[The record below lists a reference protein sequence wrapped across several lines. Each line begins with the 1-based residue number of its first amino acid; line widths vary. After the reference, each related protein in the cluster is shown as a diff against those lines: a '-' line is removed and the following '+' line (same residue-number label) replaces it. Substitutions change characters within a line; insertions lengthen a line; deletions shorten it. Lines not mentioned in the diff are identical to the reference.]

1 MESKTKPR
9 WPSQRQRPASR
20 RTPRVAIIGMI
31 AAVIVVVSIG
41 YTVLGHRS
49 VAPSPAIG
57 NFQRVADPAVT
68 PGQPV
73 PVFFLSA
80 LYCPFCGA
88 ERWALVDA
96 LGRFGTWS
104 NLNPSQS
111 TAGVDGIAAVP
122 TYDFVHAHY
131 NSRYAAFTPRD
142 VADAQGNPLEPLQPE
157 ERTLVNRYDP
167 DGGIPFLMIDGAFT
181 QLSSG
186 YSPGLLAGKSFA
198 QVQGEVTSN
207 TADGQAIHHE
217 ADVITALICEADGGQ
232 PRNVCDAPSVR
243 ALMAALH

>member
-1 MESKTKPR
+1 MQSKTKPR
-9 WPSQRQRPASR
+9 RSSPPQRMALR
-20 RTPRVAIIGMI
+20 RTSRVVIASVI
-31 AAVIVVVSIG
+31 AAVIVAVGVG
-41 YTVLGHRS
+41 YAVLGHRS
-49 VAPSPAIG
+49 VAPTPAIG

-131 NSRYAAFTPRD
+131 TSRYVAFTPRD
-142 VADAQGNPLEPLQPE
+142 VADAQGNPLEPLQLE
-157 ERTLVNRYDP
+157 ERALVNRYNP
-167 DGGIPFLMIDGAFT
+167 DGGIPFLLIGGAFA
-181 QLSSG
+181 QVSSG
-186 YSPGLLAGKSFA
+186 YSPGLLAGKSFS
-198 QVQGEVTSN
+198 QVKSDL
-207 TADGQAIHHE
+207 TAKAVDGQAIQHE
-217 ADVITALICEADGGQ
+217 ADVISALICVADGGQ
-232 PRNVCDAPSVR
+232 PQNICDAPAVR
-243 ALMAALH
+243 ALMAGVH

>member
-1 MESKTKPR
+1 MESKTKLR
-9 WPSQRQRPASR
+9 RPSQRQRPVSR
-20 RTPRVAIIGMI
+20 RMSRVEIAGLIG
-31 AAVIVVVSIG
+31 AVIVSVGVG
-41 YTVLGHRS
+41 FAFLRHRS
-49 VAPSPAIG
+49 VTPSPAIG

-131 NSRYAAFTPRD
+131 TSHYVAFTPRD
-142 VADAQGNPLEPLQPE
+142 VADAQGNPLEPLQLGE
-157 ERTLVNRYDP
+157 QSLVNRFNP
-167 DGGIPFLMIDGAFT
+167 DGGIPFLLIDGAFA

-198 QVQGEVTSN
+198 QVQGEVTSH
-207 TADGQAIHHE
+207 TADGQAIQHE
-217 ADVITALICEADGGQ
+217 ADVITALICFADGRQ
-232 PRNVCDAPSVR
+232 PQNVCGTSTVQ
-243 ALMAALH
+243 ALVAGLH